1 MALRLKKLKLPK
13 GMKVSTKPP
22 KFKIK
27 GKSGGTRKGPDNTT
41 FGAPGMPKGP
51 GKGLTILRPKR
62 KRKPRRDA
70 PPVPLPQMPGRPTGR
85 TIKIGNIKRKTKKAP
100 KLSDLSSGPP
110 KGPFLG
116 GLRSGPPKGPLL
128 GAVSSGPPKGPIKKL
143 KKGPAR
149 SRKPRAGQEVPM
161 ARKRRAVRRRRRLV

>member
-1 MALRLKKLKLPK
+1 MVMRIRTPRKRKSRRDAPPASIPQITPSEGRGDTLGGKFKKPK
-13 GMKVSTKPP
+13 GKIVSV
-22 KFKIK
+22 
-27 GKSGGTRKGPDNTT
+27 GN
-41 FGAPGMPKGP
+41 
-51 GKGLTILRPKR
+51 LTPPKR

-70 PPVPLPQMPGRPTGR
+70 PPVPLPQVPNTGSGR

-100 KLSDLSSGPP
+100 KLSDLRSAPP

-116 GLRSGPPKGPLL
+116 ELRSGPPKGPL
-128 GAVSSGPPKGPIKKL
+128 KKL

-161 ARKRRAVRRRRRLV
+161 ARKRRAVRRRLV